1 MLHCG
6 MANTVDNTFRQPQRP
21 PETCLVNG
29 EPVLFSD
36 VRVYEFT
43 LDPVFTHR
51 TRAYELLEQWLAS
64 EPGQWAQ
71 SHTVVPLRWHVDES
85 PDKFLHQFGIYA
97 RLSEA
102 DQVFWSLRWK

>member
-1 MLHCG
+1 
-6 MANTVDNTFRQPQRP
+6 MASTVDNPFRQHRRP
-21 PETCLVNG
+21 PETRVING

-43 LDPVFTHR
+43 LDPVTAYR
-51 TRAYELLEQWLAS
+51 NRAYELLEQWLAS
-64 EPGQWAQ
+64 EQGKWIQAH
-71 SHTVVPLRWHVDES
+71 SIAPLQWHVEES
-85 PDKFLHQFGIYA
+85 PGTFLHHFGIYA